1 MGLEFRQCKLQA
13 VMGVLKSALTG
24 PGTTSLRTGS
34 KVFPQ
39 KSHDW
44 LELDPFVTKICFVAR
59 KAPTQAKNKVLISL
73 VSVPRVSH
81 QPLQATYMLSLVS
94 DN

>member
-1 MGLEFRQCKLQA
+1 
-13 VMGVLKSALTG
+13 MGVLKSALTG

-59 KAPTQAKNKVLISL
+59 KAPTQAKNNVLISL
-73 VSVPRVSH
+73 VLVSG
-81 QPLQATYMLSLVS
+81 QRLQATYMLSLVS

>member
-1 MGLEFRQCKLQA
+1 
-13 VMGVLKSALTG
+13 MGVLKAALTG

-34 KVFPQ
+34 KVFPR

-59 KAPTQAKNKVLISL
+59 KASSQARNKVLISL
-73 VSVPRVSH
+73 VLVSRASH
-81 QPLQATYMLSLVS
+81 QRPQATYMLSLVS